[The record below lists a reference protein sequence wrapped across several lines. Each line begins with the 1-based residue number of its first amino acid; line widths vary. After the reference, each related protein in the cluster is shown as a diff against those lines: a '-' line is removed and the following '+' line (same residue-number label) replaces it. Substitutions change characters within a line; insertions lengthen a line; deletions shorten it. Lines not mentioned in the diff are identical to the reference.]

1 MVDQAAERRRIWSSP
16 KSPSAE
22 VSQHLGIDERKCHR
36 ALHNIKRSN
45 GLRGDENVD
54 IFSDG
59 TVQDKSGEELGNIFD
74 ED

>member
-1 MVDQAAERRRIWSSP
+1 MVDQAAEKRRIWSSP

-22 VSQHLGIDERKCHR
+22 VSRLLGIDERMCHR
-36 ALHNIKRSN
+36 ALHSIKRSN

-59 TVQDKSGEELGNIFD
+59 SVKDKHGEELGNIFD